1 MMNNQRERLKTLSAV
16 MLRWAEDN
24 KMRREVVE
32 GIAGDYVIPQRNG
45 IDWREAFKYITGLDI
60 KLDMKYAT
68 ALTKEEMYKC
78 NKYYK
83 EYR

>member
-1 MMNNQRERLKTLSAV
+1 MTKQREKLKALSVV

-24 KMRREVVE
+24 KTQRKVVG

-45 IDWREAFKYITGLDI
+45 IDWKKAFKYVTGLDI
-60 KLDMKYAT
+60 KLDTYNHVK
-68 ALTKEEMYKC
+68 LTKEEMSKC

-83 EYR
+83 EYRC

>member
-1 MMNNQRERLKTLSAV
+1 MTKQREKLKALSVV

-24 KMRREVVE
+24 KTQRKVVG

-60 KLDMKYAT
+60 KLDMKYTT
-68 ALTKEEMYKC
+68 ALTKEEMSKC